1 MHLGS
6 SKVAFILLWGCAS
19 AARHPPTSSLAIVR
33 TPLHAAAPL
42 FPASEVNRTRRQL
55 MPTPTPPPPPL
66 PICGYRMKEDCIVE
80 CEQPGSDPCPFDNN
94 FTAFWGFVSGIVSH
108 PAPTPILHSLR
119 ALFRAP
125 CGVCF
130 LYPAVVQ
137 NLPRRRPSPRSRP
150 RSGGCMLLLF
160 FCFFLS
166 FFSSSLLSLSLLA
179 PPPAQPCRMVS
190 GPTPNALDPN
200 CTNLSSFS
208 RCQRCSRWSP
218 WR

>member
-19 AARHPPTSSLAIVR
+19 AARHPPTSSLGQD
-33 TPLHAAAPL
+33 AAAPF
-42 FPASEVNRTRRQL
+42 FPASFEVNRTRRQL

-150 RSGGCMLLLF
+150 RSGGCC
-160 FCFFLS
+160 CFFLS
-166 FFSSSLLSLSLLA
+166 FFSLFFLFLFSLSPCWRHHPLSLVVWF
-179 PPPAQPCRMVS
+179 R